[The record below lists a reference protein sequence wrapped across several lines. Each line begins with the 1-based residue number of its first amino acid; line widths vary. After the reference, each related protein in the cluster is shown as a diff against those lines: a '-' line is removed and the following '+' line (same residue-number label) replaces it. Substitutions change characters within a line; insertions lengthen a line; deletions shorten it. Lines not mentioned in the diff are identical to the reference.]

1 MPPNCI
7 KQSKERLNYDNI
19 KRIAIKWAARENTEV
34 FLFRDQEGIFR
45 FMAVDDPEAAQQ
57 TPLEF
62 IHPLQLDT
70 A

>member
-1 MPPNCI
+1 MGCGCQQ
-7 KQSKERLNYDNI
+7 QSKERLNYDNI
-19 KRIAIKWAARENTEV
+19 KRIAIKWAAMENTEV
-34 FLFRDQEGIFR
+34 FLFRNQEGIFR